1 MLQFSSSSLRRRAPR
16 ALAALVAASSIG
28 LLPTLAQAQTATFT
42 VDRLVMA
49 GGPDDGI
56 GVWRP
61 DVAHDPRFF
70 GQVGLGFALNPLRVD
85 NYVDDLNKA
94 EKIAGPPVS
103 SQLITYLNA
112 GVEVFGRASIQVA
125 FPLILNQSGNPTNN
139 TQANLPQNSV
149 DIKSVAP
156 MDMRFEGRFVVFRN
170 EAKSFK
176 LALSATAY
184 LPTGNRFSFAGDG
197 SAGAAFGFATEYNN
211 KAFYIDLNA
220 AYRLRPSAALNE
232 LNVGSEVLYG
242 VGGYVPLR
250 KGTLRVGAEFFGG
263 FGASAQRKKNVVT
276 GRTSNVGDLDTT
288 PLEWNVNGR
297 MYFTAR
303 RQIWAGL
310 SAGTRLTGGYAPDFR
325 SVLVFGGDFGI
336 MDTGPS
342 SPSPRDSF
350 NVADEADGDK
360 DGIPDKVDACL
371 RKPGELNSNPDLNG
385 CRNSD

>member
-1 MLQFSSSSLRRRAPR
+1 MHQFSSSSPRRRAAR
-16 ALAALVAASSIG
+16 ALTALVAASSIG
-28 LLPTLAQAQTATFT
+28 LLPSLARAQTAAFT

-61 DVAHDPRFF
+61 DVAHDTRFF

-94 EKIAGPPVS
+94 EKIAGPAVS

-156 MDMRFEGRFVVFRN
+156 MDMCLEGRFVVFRN

-184 LPTGNRFSFAGDG
+184 LPTGNRLSFAGDG
-197 SAGAAFGFATEYNN
+197 SAGAAFGFATEYDN

-220 AYRLRPSAALNE
+220 AYRLRPYAALNE
-232 LNVGSEVLYG
+232 LNVGSEVIYG
-242 VGGYVPLR
+242 LGGYVPFR
-250 KGTLRVGAEFFGG
+250 KGTLRVGAELFGG
-263 FGASAQRKKNVVT
+263 FGASDGGKKNIVT
-276 GRTSNVGDLDTT
+276 GKTSNVGDLDTT

-303 RQIWAGL
+303 RQLWAGL

-336 MDTGPS
+336 KDTDPS

-350 NVADEADGDK
+350 NVADEADYLS
-360 DGIPDKVDACL
+360 DADPRPTVSGL
-371 RKPGELNSNPDLNG
+371 LVSGSF
-385 CRNSD
+385 